1 MPVKNW
7 ILGFTPN
14 DRKIIGEDIK
24 MVEFGWPMGMPTVKP
39 IGNRLFEVR
48 SDLAD
53 GSNAR
58 ILFTIFKSHMIL
70 LHGYIKKTNKIPSR
84 ELKLA
89 KNRLKKFY
97 QSQQS

>member
-58 ILFTIFKSHMIL
+58 ILFTIFKRHMIL

-89 KNRLKKFY
+89 KSRLKKFY
-97 QSQQS
+97 QSQKS

>member
-1 MPVKNW
+1 
-7 ILGFTPN
+7 LGFAPN

-24 MVEFGWPMGMPTVKP
+24 TVEFGWPMGMPTVKP
-39 IGNRLFEVR
+39 FGNRLFEVR
-48 SDLAD
+48 SDLTD

-58 ILFTIFKSHMIL
+58 ILFTIFKSQMIL

-97 QSQQS
+97 QAQKP